1 MIVKPN
7 PDGTWGV
14 YRGPRG
20 KVALPVR
27 LPRTLKLGGGLTSAT
42 APRNRS
48 PNTGPNSYSESAPE
62 DNSNDQQNRNARH
75 RALRGVR

>member
-20 KVALPVR
+20 KVAIAGPF
-27 LPRTLKLGGGLTSAT
+27 AT
-42 APRNRS
+42 NAEAWRWIDQRNGS
-48 PNTGPNSYSESAPE
+48 PKSKSE
-62 DNSNDQQNRNARH
+62 H
-75 RALRGVR
+75 RAEQLFGKRAGGQHQ